1 MGGLRFALVAEV
13 STDDPPKLL
22 PVLER
27 LVGAEFITRAP
38 GGFRVACVLE
48 GETAKELNRQLL
60 SELRRTVKRTR
71 LQAEWTAVGVTE
83 RFFDYVAKGTGPDA
97 P

>member
-1 MGGLRFALVAEV
+1 MAGTRFALVAEV

-22 PVLER
+22 PVLKR
-27 LVGAEFITRAP
+27 LVGAEYITPAP

-48 GETAKELNRQLL
+48 GEELNRQLL
-60 SELRRTVKRTR
+60 SELRRTVKRRR
-71 LQAEWTAVGVTE
+71 LRAELTAVGVAQ
-83 RFFDYVAKGTGPDA
+83 RFFDYVAKGTRPAA